1 MQPLVAATVGPVSA
15 VTQPLEA
22 LRALEAAYG
31 IPASPTALLIS
42 SINVMGV
49 ERDPQNAEDAAYLV
63 KYLLNGSTGTPMKDM
78 LRTVTRTFR
87 SRPVDRKTVS
97 VSASFLALN

>member
-1 MQPLVAATVGPVSA
+1 MK
-15 VTQPLEA
+15 
-22 LRALEAAYG
+22 
-31 IPASPTALLIS
+31 
-42 SINVMGV
+42 V
-49 ERDPQNAEDAAYLV
+49 ERGACAERGACLQNAEDAAYLV

-97 VSASFLALN
+97 VSHFYWP